1 MLALPLIIC
10 AVAGIAVEISVPG
23 SHDAEQCPSDRGA
36 SRELRRSAGPG
47 RLSVL
52 QKMDMGRP
60 DRMGFSAEGHG
71 ALMHAGRL
79 RAGRMRQPNHAVLPM

>member
-1 MLALPLIIC
+1 VTGAAQFRLPLTRLYGP
-10 AVAGIAVEISVPG
+10 AVRRKKFRRSG
-23 SHDAEQCPSDRGA
+23 PSDRGA
-36 SRELRRSAGPG
+36 SRELRRSPGPG
-47 RLSVL
+47 RLPAL